1 RGVDR
6 LYDLG
11 GTLAGMSEATTAK
24 LDAALPPIWSRANP
38 VDIAGDADAA
48 RYVAALEALIAD
60 AENDA
65 ILVMNVPTAL
75 ASAQA
80 AARAIAE
87 TAQTHRD
94 SLIRPKPILSVW
106 VGTSD
111 AVTPIFEAAG
121 IPSYATESDAV
132 RGFMHL
138 VHYREAQDVLMAT
151 PPSLPQDF
159 KPDVAAARA
168 VVESALARGATWL
181 DPLEVARLLA
191 AYSIPITPAVLA
203 RNPDEAA
210 AAARAFLAE
219 GLGVV
224 AKILSPD
231 IVHKS
236 EVGGVRLNLTS
247 EGAVRDAVAGI

>member
-80 AARAIAE
+80 AAQAIAA
-87 TAQTHRD
+87 TAQAHRD
-94 SLIRPKPILSVW
+94 SLIRPKPIFAVW
-106 VGTSD
+106 GGTRA
-111 AVTPIFEAAG
+111 AVPPTSEAAG
-121 IPSYATESDAV
+121 IPSYATESDGV

-168 VVESALARGATWL
+168 VVEGALARGATWL
-181 DPLEVARLLA
+181 DPLEVARLPE
-191 AYSIPITPAVLA
+191 AYSIPITPPALPPAPPEALA
-203 RNPDEAA
+203 PTPLVPPAG
-210 AAARAFLAE
+210 LA
-219 GLGVV
+219 LV
-224 AKILSPD
+224 S
-231 IVHKS
+231 
-236 EVGGVRLNLTS
+236 TT
-247 EGAVRDAVAGI
+247 